1 MPFRYHIDP
10 SSQIGVIRLYD
21 VVIGAD
27 LYDAVETFFGDDAW
41 QPGFRLIWDARA
53 VSRLVLAPEDADA
66 FSSAIGARA
75 DRIGGART
83 AVVTEGFETYM
94 SGLLLAIRSRKISK
108 REIEMFPTIETALN
122 WLGFE
127 HAPAA
132 LLSD

>member
-1 MPFRYHIDP
+1 
-10 SSQIGVIRLYD
+10 
-21 VVIGAD
+21 
-27 LYDAVETFFGDDAW
+27 
-41 QPGFRLIWDARA
+41 
-53 VSRLVLAPEDADA
+53 
-66 FSSAIGARA
+66 
-75 DRIGGART
+75 
-83 AVVTEGFETYM
+83 VTEGFETYM